1 MSSHLSATDIE
12 RLRTALVH
20 KRDALL
26 AAERATVK
34 EQRGIAERETEQGD
48 VAERLIEQEGALRIA
63 KFDADLLADVNR
75 AIAKLEAGTY
85 GTSEDS
91 GAPIP
96 LDRLEVVPWARRT
109 AAEEERHRR

>member
-1 MSSHLSATDIE
+1 MSSHLSAADRE

-26 AAERATVK
+26 AAERATTN
-34 EQRGIAERETEQGD
+34 EQRGIADPETEQGD

-63 KFDADLLADVNR
+63 EFDAGLLTDVNR

-96 LDRLEVVPWARRT
+96 LDRLEIVPWARRT
-109 AAEEERHRR
+109 AAEEERRGR